1 MSCQK
6 IYDCL
11 FSRLCCQKNTG
22 IVWTKENDNALV
34 HHIISGYT
42 LDEICNIM
50 DMPIDMVEYRI
61 IDNMSKY
68 HNYEATYHIGPGTKY
83 INYIDFIKNQY
94 QYESL

>member
-50 DMPIDMVEYRI
+50 NMPIDMVEYRI

-68 HNYEATYHIGPGTKY
+68 HNYEATYHMGPGTKY
-83 INYIDFIKNQY
+83 VNYIEFIKNQY

>member
-11 FSRLCCQKNTG
+11 FSGLCCQKNTG

-34 HHIISGYT
+34 HHIITGYT
-42 LDEICNIM
+42 LDEICTIM
-50 DMPIDMVEYRI
+50 DMPNDMVEYRI

-68 HNYEATYHIGPGTKY
+68 NNYEATYHMGPGTKY
-83 INYIDFIKNQY
+83 CNYIEFIKK
-94 QYESL
+94 QYEYTSL